1 MELWKL
7 LATLLIG
14 LCLGTALGYLL
25 AFLALRNR
33 GSALS
38 TGLTATEAGALTG
51 QIALLQ
57 SQNQQ
62 LQGEG
67 ERAIRLDESLKAVT
81 VQMQALSTQA
91 QDLQLNVTKSN
102 SAIFEQI
109 ENMGKQNDSLVRET
123 AKLAGALSK
132 SQTRGQ
138 YGEVQL
144 EMLLE
149 SADLKEGIHFERQ
162 SYKNNDGEITRPDVK
177 ILMPGGTEIF
187 VDSKFPFERFYEGS
201 ITEDLIERTRLM
213 KAHTEDLV
221 GHVNAL
227 AKREYQEGGSSPN
240 FVVLFLPFESILS
253 EALQSDGLLLQKA
266 FTKDVVIATPTT
278 MLALLRTIRYGYDR
292 HDLAQNAEE
301 IRGLAGKLL
310 KRIGKVHEKI
320 EVLGERIKSSERAFN
335 DLVATSEN
343 HLMVPARKMIK
354 LGAPSARSIGEIS
367 EVDSE
372 IRQIRNSVALES
384 STDEEL
390 DFENEGGNEG

>member
-1 MELWKL
+1 MELWISL
-7 LATLLIG
+7 IALLIG
-14 LCLGTALGYLL
+14 LALGCALGYLL
-25 AFLALRNR
+25 AQRR
-33 GSALS
+33 KGSGSAG
-38 TGLTATEAGALTG
+38 GLTPVEASALNG
-51 QIALLQ
+51 QIELLQ
-57 SQNQQ
+57 SQNKQ

-67 ERAIRLDESLKAVT
+67 ERAIRLDESLKAVNA
-81 VQMQALSTQA
+81 QMQVLSTQA

-102 SAIFEQI
+102 SAMFEQI

-138 YGEVQL
+138 YGEAQL

-149 SADLKEGIHFERQ
+149 GADLKEGIHFERQ
-162 SYKNNDGEITRPDVK
+162 SYKNSGGEITRPDVK

-201 ITEDLIERTRLM
+201 ITEDLVERARLM

-221 GHVNAL
+221 GHINAL

-240 FVVLFLPFESILS
+240 FVVLFVPFESILS
-253 EALQSDGLLLQKA
+253 EALQADELLLQKA
-266 FTKDVVIATPTT
+266 FAKNVVIATPTT

-292 HDLAQNAEE
+292 QDLAQNAEE
-301 IRGLAGKLL
+301 IRELAGKLL

-354 LGAPSARSIGEIS
+354 LGAPSTRSIGEIVDIDS
-367 EVDSE
+367 EV
-372 IRQIRNSVALES
+372 RQIKSSAALES
-384 STDEEL
+384 SVMNEL
-390 DFENEGGNEG
+390 DFENESSDAE